1 MSSVAAA
8 AASTATAAGESEA
21 GRSPDGYA
29 RTDGSV
35 GPPASP
41 GSGSLARLRG
51 STTSFE
57 LGGLPD
63 PPSAQAPPEDE
74 ESQTTYGSWQE
85 EAPRPV
91 DLARAVSFVAP
102 SSVHSVHLSHLKP
115 QELRTISRLRFT
127 THDLEEAPP
136 PPPRPRNAIV
146 RAFRWWRSWAVPG
159 MGMFVEAWMIFA
171 IGNILPLL
179 AINYPYC
186 FGRTQPASCN
196 KSAAD
201 AVTYIEVCGI
211 ILGMLVLGFFADII
225 GRKWGSRLTATIMLV
240 GAALLTGS
248 AGNDGQFLA
257 MFLTS
262 LFLLGTGVGGEYPV
276 ASSSAAERAE
286 GSRTMRRRRGET
298 VLLVF
303 SQQGWGNFANT
314 LAILLLLAVQGATGA
329 VVTSLQAE
337 VAWRVQFGIGTL
349 ICAALA
355 AYRWTYLQESK
366 VWKAERHDV
375 AEQLAQKG
383 IRSHHSPHEYKLV
396 FRFYWP
402 RLMAVCL
409 TWALSNFSFYGHK
422 LYQSAFIAAIAGPD
436 ATLFTRYQYT
446 LLNSGIAL
454 VGYYFAAALVDR
466 RWYGRV
472 RMQAVGFLMLFL
484 LFILI
489 AALYPTLI
497 NNTGAFQFLYLFSS
511 FWNQLGPNC
520 TTFLIASEVYPTA
533 VRSFFHGM
541 SAAAGKVGALA
552 AAALFPQISARAA
565 FYASAGAGALG
576 LLVTL
581 AFLPDTSGLDL
592 HEIDRMNRYML
603 AGQLSNYHGL
613 AVCPVYLSWYERW
626 RGYGDSYLPERD
638 MVHKHLQRHPHIE
651 QPPPSVQSWHSRRD
665 RSRQSSHAASQ
676 WSAGP
681 SRAS

>member
-1 MSSVAAA
+1 MSIATAAG
-8 AASTATAAGESEA
+8 ASTATTAGGSEA
-21 GRSPDGYA
+21 GR
-29 RTDGSV
+29 TDGELEHAHGSIGPAASFGGSV
-35 GPPASP
+35 LGPLPESASV
-41 GSGSLARLRG
+41 L
-51 STTSFE
+51 E
-57 LGGLPD
+57 LGALPD
-63 PPSAQAPPEDE
+63 SPSALAPPEDE
-74 ESQTTYGSWQE
+74 ESRTTYGSWQE

-115 QELRTISRLRFT
+115 HELRTISRLRFS
-127 THDLEEAPP
+127 THDLEEPP
-136 PPPRPRNAIV
+136 PPPHRSPLV
-146 RAFRWWRSWAVPG
+146 RALRWWRSWALPG

-179 AINYPYC
+179 AINYPHC
-186 FGRTQPASCN
+186 FGDAQPPSCN
-196 KSAAD
+196 QSAAD

-225 GRKWGSRLTATIMLV
+225 GRKWGSRLTVTIMLV
-240 GAALLTGS
+240 GGALLTGS

-257 MFLTS
+257 MLLTS
-262 LFLLGTGVGGEYPV
+262 LFLFGTGVGGEYPV

-286 GSRTMRRRRGET
+286 GSRTMRRRRGEMV
-298 VLLVF
+298 VLTF

-314 LAILLLLAVQGATGA
+314 LTILLLLAVQGATGA
-329 VVTSLQAE
+329 VVTPVQAE
-337 VAWRVQFGIGTL
+337 VTWRVQFGIGTV

-383 IRSHHSPHEYKLV
+383 IRRHHSPHEYKLV

-409 TWALSNFSFYGHK
+409 TWWCSNFMFYGHK

-436 ATLFTRYQYT
+436 ATLFTRYQYN
-446 LLNSGIAL
+446 LLNSGVAL

-472 RMQAVGFLMLFL
+472 RMQAFGFLMLFI
-484 LFILI
+484 LFLLI
-489 AALYPTLI
+489 AALYPTLLS
-497 NNTGAFQFLYLFSS
+497 NTGAFQFLYLFSS

-520 TTFLIASEVYPTA
+520 TTFLMASEVYPTA
-533 VRSFFHGM
+533 VRSFFHGI
-541 SAAAGKVGALA
+541 SAAAGKAGAVA
-552 AAALFPQISARAA
+552 AASLFPQVSARAA

-581 AFLPDTSGLDL
+581 AFLPDTTGLDL
-592 HEIDRMNRYML
+592 HEIDRSARDCQDEPL
-603 AGQLSNYHGL
+603 HAGGAAQQLSRPGRL
-613 AVCPVYLSWYERW
+613 
-626 RGYGDSYLPERD
+626 
-638 MVHKHLQRHPHIE
+638 
-651 QPPPSVQSWHSRRD
+651 PSVFVLV
-665 RSRQSSHAASQ
+665 
-676 WSAGP
+676 
-681 SRAS
+681 